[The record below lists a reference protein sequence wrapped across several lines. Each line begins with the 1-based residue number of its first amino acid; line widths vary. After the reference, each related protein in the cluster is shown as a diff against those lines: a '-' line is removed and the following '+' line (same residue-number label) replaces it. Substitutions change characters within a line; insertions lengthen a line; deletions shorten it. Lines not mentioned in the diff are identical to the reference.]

1 MTAATLTATPWH
13 SVSGEAVMI
22 ALDSRGG
29 LTAAE
34 VEARRRKY
42 GRNELPEPKRRGVA
56 LTFVRQFLNPLIYLL
71 LAAAGVS
78 VVIGEARDATFIFAV
93 LLVNAAVGTIQESKA
108 ERGTAALR
116 RMMRQ
121 TATVDRDGERT
132 VLDASELVPGD
143 FVWIE
148 PGMRVPA
155 DLRLI
160 SSEGLVVDESLLTG
174 ESTPVAKDA
183 RLEFAPETG
192 LADRR
197 NMLWSGT
204 MALAGRASGIV
215 VATGLQSE
223 IGRIAESLVATPK
236 PSPPL
241 IAKLDRFTR
250 VLGLWVIV
258 AVAAVSVP
266 FLFEGMALDDVFF
279 VAVALAVSAIPEGL
293 PVAITVALAIATAR
307 MARRHVIVRSLPAV
321 EGLGACTVIASDKT
335 GTLTRNVLTLR
346 RVFLPRAG
354 LVPDIDHLDRRDFAG
369 GEEVRRL
376 ARTGVLANEA
386 QASTANAQ
394 VSYTGDT
401 VDVAI
406 LAFGRGL
413 GLEAGMVRD
422 ASPAIATIPF
432 EAELRYSA
440 TFCIEDGKTIAHV
453 KGAAE
458 AVIPMCG
465 RSNGRDIAA
474 EADRMAADGYRVL
487 ALASGEV
494 SAVTAESLQRLTFL
508 GLIGLIDPLRPE
520 AAEAVYRCRQ
530 AGIQARMVTG
540 DHPATAFAIARDLGI
555 AERPEHVVTGRELER
570 AAADD
575 ASLRD
580 IVQRARVF
588 ARVEPRQKLSIVQ
601 MLQREGHI
609 VAVTGDGVNDA
620 PALRQ
625 ADIGVAMGKGGTDI
639 ARDASDL
646 VVTDDNFASIV
657 NGVEEGRVVLDN
669 VRKILLLLLSTG
681 AAEILIFFLAIAM
694 GLPLPLIA
702 VQLLWLNLV
711 TNGIQDVAL
720 AFEKGEG
727 DVLKYPPRSPSEP
740 LIDRHLFEQIV
751 IYGGAMGVSAAGLF
765 FWCMS
770 HGWSEFE
777 ARNATLLLMVLYE
790 NILALVCRSETR
802 SIFSVPVAANPLIVA
817 GVAGTLLLHV
827 AAMHLPWLSDVL
839 RIAPVDIALW
849 GAVAVMAG
857 GLLMLTEIYKAMRR
871 RADRRRRVSTLPQ
884 ATL

>member
-1 MTAATLTATPWH
+1 MTGTPPLPNAWH
-13 SVSGEAVMI
+13 SVPAAAVVI
-22 ALDSRGG
+22 ALGSGSG
-29 LTAAE
+29 LTTVE
-34 VEARRRKY
+34 VEARRQTF
-42 GRNELPEPKRRGVA
+42 GRNELPEPKRRGLIV
-56 LTFVRQFLNPLIYLL
+56 TFVRQFLNPLIYLL
-71 LAAAGVS
+71 LAAAAVS
-78 VVIGEARDATFIFAV
+78 LFIGEESDAAFIFLV
-93 LLVNAAVGTIQESKA
+93 LLVNAAVGTIQEAKA

-116 RMMRQ
+116 RMLRQ
-121 TATVDRDGERT
+121 TATVDRDGGR
-132 VLDASELVPGD
+132 VMLDASELVPGD
-143 FVWIE
+143 RVWIE
-148 PGMRVPA
+148 SGMRVPA

-160 SSEGLVVDESLLTG
+160 SSENLIVDESLLTG
-174 ESTPVAKDA
+174 ESTSIAKDA
-183 RLEFAPETG
+183 RIELVPETVLG
-192 LADRR
+192 DRR
-197 NMLWSGT
+197 NMLFSGT

-223 IGRIAESLVATPK
+223 IGRIAESLIETPK
-236 PSPPL
+236 PAPPL

-258 AVAAVSVP
+258 AVTLVAGL
-266 FLFEGMALDDVFF
+266 FLWTGMAWDDVFF

-346 RVFLPRAG
+346 RLSLPGTG
-354 LVPDIDHLDRRDFAG
+354 LVPDVDKHIASDPIRATAI
-369 GEEVRRL
+369 ERL

-386 QASTANAQ
+386 QISVSGTQ

-406 LAFGRGL
+406 LAFARKC
-413 GLEAGMVRD
+413 GLEAHAVRES
-422 ASPAIATIPF
+422 SPARATIPF

-440 TFCIEDGKTIAHV
+440 TFCVQDGKIIAHV

-458 AVIPMCG
+458 ALMPMCD
-465 RSNGRDIAA
+465 SSDFDIAA
-474 EADRMAADGYRVL
+474 AADQMAADGYRVL

-494 SAVTAESLQRLTFL
+494 RDATREALRGLSFL

-520 AAEAVYRCRQ
+520 AAEAVRRCRE
-530 AGIQARMVTG
+530 AGIRALMVTG
-540 DHPATAFAIARDLGI
+540 DHPATALAIARELGI
-555 AERPEHVVTGRELER
+555 ADRPEHVVTGRELEQVG
-570 AAADD
+570 ADK

-580 IVQRARVF
+580 AVQRARVF

-601 MLQREGHI
+601 MLQRAGHI

-625 ADIGVAMGKGGTDI
+625 ADIGVAMGRSGTDI

-669 VRKILLLLLSTG
+669 VRKILLMVLSTG
-681 AAEILIFFLAIAM
+681 AAEILIFAMAFAM
-694 GLPLPLIA
+694 GLPLPLLA

-727 DVLKYPPRSPSEP
+727 DILRRRPRSPSEP
-740 LIDRHLFEQIV
+740 LLDRSLVEQV
-751 IYGGAMGVSAAGLF
+751 VVYGAAMGVAASLFF
-765 FWCMS
+765 FWCINQ
-770 HGWSEFE
+770 GWSESE
-777 ARNATLLLMVLYE
+777 ARNATLLLMVLFE
-790 NILALVCRSETR
+790 NVLTLACRSETR
-802 SIFSVPVAANPLIVA
+802 SVFAIPIAANPLIAV

-827 AAMHLPWLSDVL
+827 AAMHLPWLSEVL
-839 RIAPVDIALW
+839 RIGPVDPAHWVVALLT
-849 GAVAVMAG
+849 A
-857 GLLMLTEIYKAMRR
+857 GLLLVLTEIYKAMRR
-871 RADRRRRVSTLPQ
+871 RADPRQDLAPMPQ
-884 ATL
+884 ASS